1 MRADAIIQE
10 DTMMIEFFS
19 TSIAFITMIAIDMN
33 FNFTVIA
40 SVSIVLSDKQIKY
53 VGDVGELE
61 KACVN
66 VQELDLSKNQLSDW
80 TEVWLL
86 P

>member
-1 MRADAIIQE
+1 
-10 DTMMIEFFS
+10 
-19 TSIAFITMIAIDMN
+19 
-33 FNFTVIA
+33 
-40 SVSIVLSDKQIKY
+40 VSIVLSDKQIKY

-61 KACVN
+61 KTCVN

-86 P
+86 PLNKIS

>member
-1 MRADAIIQE
+1 LNN
-10 DTMMIEFFS
+10 F
-19 TSIAFITMIAIDMN
+19 

-61 KACVN
+61 KTCVN

-86 P
+86 PLNKIS